1 MKNESSTR
9 NRENIYFISLIII
22 SLTLL
27 NIPQLHNNVLMNL
40 PGIIVFLLI
49 PSYAISLLLYSG
61 IETSLLRRI
70 LLSTL
75 LAVSLAVFWT
85 ITRGYISSGSSNFSY
100 TILSILIIIYILIA
114 HFGKTIVSRKK
125 SKETSTLN
133 QTSPFG
139 TKKDSNPMIQSARF
153 AAMEKKKSML
163 TGTEIRRFNSNNGDY
178 NENRI
183 KSEKLEILRPKKPA
197 YDIYIIISVAL
208 VSLIINFLPLLN
220 QNPLKIAILSIL
232 VFGLQGYAVLTAI
245 LPDFNN
251 KSLLKRILLS
261 IVVSI
266 IILLFIGT
274 ISSILNLDT
283 SAAFVI
289 MLIAVIALCM
299 SLIAYLKRSKDH
311 EPIKESFKTSIKK
324 SVPDDLRIY
333 TPADARTGKLLAEE
347 NEEEP
352 EEGEE
357 EGDARELEEIKE
369 VEKIENGEYVGEIKG
384 IEKLEQIE
392 AVGDIEDI
400 EEAGDSEYEKD
411 LEGVM
416 RQERYPKTFQK
427 EEIKPP
433 TLPKEDVPT
442 KKAVEHLTIIE
453 SVLEE
458 SEEPFVPEKSQLSQ
472 ESTQSKASGDYE
484 DYAEYEE
491 YEESPETSAGVEL
504 PEIPTIQSSEYTQ
517 KMHRNNLLKVVL
529 VAFFSI
535 LSTSFVVVPVLN
547 NQETLKLIFFIP
559 LVFFISGYSIKEL
572 FLPNRLKG
580 TLKTVLSSVILSVF
594 LVTILGLVLPLLL
607 KNTQN
612 TIYIIILSSISLIC
626 IIAAFIRNRKHFK
639 SVNEVLERI
648 EIDRV
653 IKSVQTL
660 DKEINNPSM
669 YENLDQFIED
679 KMLEDDLK
687 LSFLSEEYFQNKTGK
702 STGTS
707 FNKTKMEMNLKRNVE
722 GNPKKH
728 MESNPEKLSSSLSGR
743 PDKPKPPS
751 RFSLLG
757 NDLFLLFLIIIIN
770 LGIMITPS
778 LQDTIWNTIFGLI
791 FLLFIPGYMLV
802 GALFPRQKDL
812 DGLERLALS
821 FGLSLAIS
829 ALIGLSLNYTPYGI
843 TWLPLVITLNAFS
856 IIMGVLAIIRRRM
869 VGDDSFH
876 FNLFSSLG
884 KVGGSFQTESRLD
897 KILSV
902 ILVISL
908 LVAISMTAYLVLMP
922 KEGEKF
928 TEFYV
933 LGPNGQASGYPTNL
947 TLGETG
953 IVKVGIV
960 NHEYSTINYKL
971 VIKLNGTI
979 IEEKEIKLSNNQ
991 TWQQNFDFTPT
1002 MTGTDKKLEFLL
1014 YKLPDETNI
1023 YRSLHLYVSVY

>member
-1 MKNESSTR
+1 
-9 NRENIYFISLIII
+9 
-22 SLTLL
+22 
-27 NIPQLHNNVLMNL
+27 MNL

-61 IETSLLRRI
+61 SETSLLRRI

-100 TILSILIIIYILIA
+100 TILSILIIICILIA

-139 TKKDSNPMIQSARF
+139 TKKDSNPMMQSARF

-369 VEKIENGEYVGEIKG
+369 VEKIGNGEDIGETKG
-384 IEKLEQIE
+384 IEKLEPLE
-392 AVGDIEDI
+392 DLEDIED
-400 EEAGDSEYEKD
+400 AGDAEYEKD
-411 LEGVM
+411 LEGVI

-427 EEIKPP
+427 EEMESII
-433 TLPKEDVPT
+433 PKEDYPAQKTVEPA
-442 KKAVEHLTIIE
+442 KKPET
-453 SVLEE
+453 VLEE
-458 SEEPFVPEKSQLSQ
+458 SEKSPEKYGVSAESTEPPVSEIYEESELSQ
-472 ESTQSKASGDYE
+472 ESTESKASGGYE
-484 DYAEYEE
+484 DYEE
-491 YEESPETSAGVEL
+491 YRESPETSTRVDL
-504 PEIPTIQSSEYTQ
+504 PEIPNIQTSEYTQ
-517 KMHRNNLLKVVL
+517 RMHKYNLLKLVL

-535 LSTSFVVVPVLN
+535 LAASLVVVPVLN

-607 KNTQN
+607 KNAQN